1 MQYDRQIRLSIANT
15 RYGPWRVEQYSLS
28 ELYARLS
35 QPARGQ
41 ACRAAYLAL
50 PKREQDRLKDVG
62 GFVGGALTDSV
73 RKNGHVAGRDLI
85 TLDIDK
91 LEPGGAMRVLRICDG
106 LGCGYAVYS
115 TRKHAPESP
124 RLRIILPLSCEIT
137 AEEYEPAAR
146 RAAQIIDPTMQMFD
160 RTTFEPARLM
170 YWPSVCADGEYV
182 FTYKDRPLVDG
193 RGLLAMFD
201 WRDVAK
207 WPRCPDEDA
216 AFRRTAAKQQDPTE
230 KEGIVGAFCR
240 VYDVYSA
247 MEKFIPG
254 VYEPVVNSDDRF
266 TFTGGSTA
274 GGAVVYENGKFL
286 YSHHATDPAGGQLCN
301 AFDLVRLHLFGDQ
314 DNEVK
319 PGTPTVKFPSWVA
332 MCKLA
337 SSDPAVRDQKISDRA
352 KQIKRDFAP
361 MIEQHANA
369 QAPTAPAQPT
379 AQAVPPSAVP
389 ALVTETESPY
399 TAAQSVAT
407 VDDVMKQ
414 LATLLEDG
422 KSKVTT
428 NLVETAMNAMGVRIG
443 RNEITNTLRVEGLP
457 SRYSQQEAANVLP
470 ILVSDFLRQN
480 DVNASPDIVTKYIPA
495 IADAY
500 RFNPVKNWLI
510 SVPWDGCDRWPIIYE
525 ILGITAPECSRYRT
539 YVRKWFLQTVAMG
552 CNDDWNPRSADGAL
566 VLQGEQ
572 GCGKTLFFR
581 RMSAY
586 KEWFVEGASID
597 MSNKDSIIKSLGAWI
612 TELGELDSTLKR
624 EQSALK
630 AFITGESD
638 VIRDYYA
645 RSRVRRVRH
654 TSFCGTVNPKNFLR
668 DETGSRRF
676 WVVPVEH
683 IDIDKLLNLSS
694 DTIHQIWVQA
704 YSEWRSDMNGY
715 RLTYAERA
723 DLSHDNAEF
732 EATVMWQEEIEDLL
746 DFDLPEEQCSEVTA
760 AWLAQSV
767 LRNGAKAG
775 AVGKALGAIS
785 KEHAIVRNVR
795 TCKSRIWRLPLKQH
809 VKMLFSTQ

>member
-15 RYGPWRVEQYSLS
+15 RYGPWRVEQYSLT
-28 ELYARLS
+28 ELYTRLS

-50 PKREQDRLKDVG
+50 KKSEQDRLKDVG

-73 RKNGHVAGRDLI
+73 RMNGHVAGRDLI

-91 LEPGGAMRVLRICDG
+91 LEPGGAARVLRICDG

-124 RLRIILPLSCEIT
+124 RLRVILPLSCEIT

-170 YWPSVCADGEYV
+170 YWPSVCSDGEYV
-182 FTYKDRPLVDG
+182 FYYADKPLVDG
-193 RGLLAMFD
+193 RGLLSTFD
-201 WRDVAK
+201 WKDVEK
-207 WPRCPDEDA
+207 WPRCPDESA
-216 AFRRTAAKQQDPTE
+216 AIRRTAAKQQDPTE

-240 VYDVYSA
+240 VYDIYGA
-247 MEKFIPG
+247 MEKFLPG
-254 VYEPVVNSDDRF
+254 VYEPVANSDDRF
-266 TFTGGSTA
+266 TYVNGSTA
-274 GGAVVYENGKFL
+274 GGAVVYEDGKFL

-301 AFDLVRLHLFGDQ
+301 AFDLVRLHLFGSQ
-314 DNEVK
+314 DNDVK
-319 PGTPTVKFPSWVA
+319 PGTPTVKFPSWTA
-332 MCKLA
+332 MTKLA

-352 KQIKRDFAP
+352 EQIKRDFGP
-361 MIEQHANA
+361 LIEQNA
-369 QAPTAPAQPT
+369 AQQQTAQP
-379 AQAVPPSAVP
+379 AVP
-389 ALVTETESPY
+389 APVAPATP
-399 TAAQSVAT
+399 AQSSA
-407 VDDVMKQ
+407 VDDVMKK

-422 KSKVTT
+422 KCKVTSG
-428 NLVETAMNAMGVRIG
+428 LVEAAMDAMGIRIG
-443 RNEITNTLRVEGLP
+443 RNEITYTLQIEGMP
-457 SRYSQQEAANVLP
+457 AKYSQQEAANVLP
-470 ILVSDFLRQN
+470 ILISDFLRAN
-480 DVNASPDIVTKYIPA
+480 DVNAAPETVANYIPA
-495 IADAY
+495 VADAN
-500 RFNPVKNWLI
+500 RFNPVSAWLR
-510 SVPWDGCDRWPIIYE
+510 SVPWDGFDRWPIIYE
-525 ILGITAPECSRYRT
+525 ILGITGDDCSRYRT
-539 YVRKWFLQTVAMG
+539 YVHKWFLQSVAMG
-552 CNDDWNPRSADGAL
+552 CNDDWNVRSADGAL
-566 VLQGEQ
+566 VLQGPQ

-581 RMSAY
+581 RMSGY
-586 KEWFVEGASID
+586 KDWFVEGASID
-597 MSNKDSIIKSLGAWI
+597 FSDKDTLIKSLGAWI

-624 EQSALK
+624 EQVALK
-630 AFITGESD
+630 AFITSESD
-638 VIRDYYA
+638 NIRAPYA
-645 RSRVRRVRH
+645 RASVRRVRH

-683 IDIDKLLNLSS
+683 IDVDKLLNLSP

-704 YSEWRSDMNGY
+704 YCEWRSDMNGY
-715 RLTYAERA
+715 RLTYAERE
-723 DLSHDNAEF
+723 DLSHDNTEF

-746 DFDLPEEQCSEVTA
+746 DFDLPDEQCTEVTA

-775 AVGKALGAIS
+775 AVGKALGAIA

-795 TCKSRIWRLPLKQH
+795 TKKSRIWRLPLKQH
-809 VKMLFSTQ
+809 VKMLFSTS